1 MAAQVDDSFP
11 TFSRAFDY
19 KGVEETLIVFE
30 SPLLAPPRIET
41 RAFPSPNFSIIKFI
55 RSPKRHYPE
64 IPISIK
70 HWLCYLSDFFMHR
83 CLVLVYWNMAM
94 KKRKPFSFVANV
106 RVWSRE
112 KTEEGTVMK
121 NEIRYI
127 FVSVSR
133 VVKPELAPRVA
144 SLEM

>member
-1 MAAQVDDSFP
+1 
-11 TFSRAFDY
+11 
-19 KGVEETLIVFE
+19 
-30 SPLLAPPRIET
+30 
-41 RAFPSPNFSIIKFI
+41 
-55 RSPKRHYPE
+55 
-64 IPISIK
+64 
-70 HWLCYLSDFFMHR
+70 
-83 CLVLVYWNMAM
+83 MAM